1 MKWVARSLT
10 SLLNYSLLQM
20 IWWLLRVARACNR
33 ALQAPSVVALNKGD
47 FSIVFWPDK
56 PDIPWPRPASQP
68 THTAKRSTWCL
79 LPWTHSPTAATPGS
93 NGAADGIPQTPSI
106 SNFQEPLLVQSK
118 KGSRRVVRRQAAKPA
133 EARTQTPS
141 RATSWN
147 ALRA

>member
-20 IWWLLRVARACNR
+20 IWWLLRVARACSR

-68 THTAKRSTWCL
+68 TNTAKRSTWWG
-79 LPWTHSPTAATPGS
+79 LPWTHSPTSATPGS

-118 KGSRRVVRRQAAKPA
+118 KGSRRLFLGRRAWPE
-133 EARTQTPS
+133 EAHTQKAS
-141 RATSWN
+141 G
-147 ALRA
+147 